1 MPCCDI
7 FTAYDVI
14 IFDCDGVILDS
25 NTMKIAAMRVALKD
39 SEFPNE
45 LISSAIDAFKNNFGK
60 SRYFHSQYFVET
72 LWGLSKEK
80 SIQQQQLILQYY
92 NNAVEQEYLQVA
104 MTDGMQNLL
113 NSLSDKILYI
123 ASGSEEKQLIRIFK
137 QRDLAHYFNAILGSP
152 ITKSDNVKHIIK
164 QHKNK
169 KVLFIGDAIAD
180 HQAAIDNGID
190 FLFYVP
196 YSNVKEKMLARAQA
210 YHFPVMHSFVD

>member
-1 MPCCDI
+1 MPCCDV
-7 FTAYDVI
+7 FTDYDVI

-25 NTMKIAAMRVALKD
+25 NTMKIAAMRIALKE
-39 SEFPNE
+39 SEFPNK
-45 LISSAIDAFKNNFGK
+45 LITHAINAFKNNFGK

-80 SIQQQQLILQYY
+80 SRQQQELILQYY
-92 NNAVEQEYLQVA
+92 GDAVEQEYLHVA
-104 MTDGMQNLL
+104 MADGIQNLL
-113 NSLSDKILYI
+113 DLLSNKTLYI

-137 QRDLAHYFNAILGSP
+137 QRNLAYYFNAILGSP

-164 QHKNK
+164 QHKHK
-169 KVLFIGDAIAD
+169 KILFIGDAVAD

-190 FLFYVP
+190 FIFYTP

-210 YHFPVMHSFVD
+210 YHFPVIHSFVD